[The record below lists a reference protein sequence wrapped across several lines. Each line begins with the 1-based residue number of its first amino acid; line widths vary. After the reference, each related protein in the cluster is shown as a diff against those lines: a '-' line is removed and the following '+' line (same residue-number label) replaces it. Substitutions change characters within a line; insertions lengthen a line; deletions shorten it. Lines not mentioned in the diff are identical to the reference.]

1 LPAAAAADAT
11 LPAAS
16 PRSAAQPGGAFDV
29 EALFDDKLEP
39 ERSLITRPDDP
50 TDPKTKLDANA
61 DFAGTPA
68 HRAPKSRVP
77 HTWPLLAAAAVLAL
91 VAVGFSAR
99 ACNSA
104 NDRLA
109 KTDPSTQPA
118 PHVLAPA
125 PASTPAAP
133 TTPPPSAAP
142 AAEPQPT
149 ATAAPAPAPAPAA
162 PATAPAAPAASA
174 KHVAPAPAAPSNAA
188 PAANEPAQVAETDLA
203 AKDSRTLTAA
213 QARPLPQSLRG
224 GVVPYRASNDPQVDY
239 KSKGRE
245 YFSSGK
251 YKDAAE
257 AYQHATLQ
265 LPSDAGAFAGLGASQ
280 LAAGQPEKAITA
292 YQRAL
297 QLKPGVSGFQA
308 ALGRAYLQKG
318 DRGRAASAYRK
329 ALELDPQNSA
339 AKTGLQSA
347 QQ

>member
-1 LPAAAAADAT
+1 
-11 LPAAS
+11 
-16 PRSAAQPGGAFDV
+16 
-29 EALFDDKLEP
+29 LFDDKLEP
-39 ERSLITRPDDP
+39 ERSLITRPDDL

-61 DFAGTPA
+61 DFAETPA
-68 HRAPKSRVP
+68 HRAPRSRAP
-77 HTWPLLAAAAVLAL
+77 HTWPLLAAAGLLAVI
-91 VAVGFSAR
+91 AVGFSAR
-99 ACNSA
+99 ACNLA
-104 NDRLA
+104 DDRVA
-109 KTDPSTQPA
+109 KTDASTQPA
-118 PHVLAPA
+118 PHVLKPA
-125 PASTPAAP
+125 PTETPAAP
-133 TTPPPSAAP
+133 ATPPPSAAP
-142 AAEPQPT
+142 AAEPPANPT
-149 ATAAPAPAPAPAA
+149 AAAA
-162 PATAPAAPAASA
+162 PATAAAPPTESAKNDAPAAT
-174 KHVAPAPAAPSNAA
+174 APTMATN
-188 PAANEPAQVAETDLA
+188 ANEPAPAETDLA

-224 GVVPYRASNDPQVDY
+224 GVVPYRASTDPQVDY

-265 LPSDAGAFAGLGASQ
+265 FPSDAGAFAGLGASQ

-297 QLKPGVSGFQA
+297 QLKPTVSGFQA